1 MYKRHPLK
9 ALTSFLGLVLIL
21 LVPKTSKAQYGGE
34 FGMFDW
40 EVDNGNSL
48 MFDWEADD
56 SYYASDAFTFDGVA
70 GGYEQLMEDLSG
82 LIGWMDGYGGLLR
95 GSSEGYSITTELFG
109 SDGGGYQIGTEQFG
123 YDVPLGSGLFI
134 MTAAGAAYAL
144 RKRKKNK

>member
-82 LIGWMDGYGGLLR
+82 LIGSMDVYGGLLR

>member
-1 MYKRHPLK
+1 
-9 ALTSFLGLVLIL
+9 
-21 LVPKTSKAQYGGE
+21 
-34 FGMFDW
+34 MFDW

-82 LIGWMDGYGGLLR
+82 LIGSMYGYGGLLR

>member
-82 LIGWMDGYGGLLR
+82 LIGSMYGYGGLLR

>member
-1 MYKRHPLK
+1 
-9 ALTSFLGLVLIL
+9 
-21 LVPKTSKAQYGGE
+21 
-34 FGMFDW
+34 MFDW

>member
-1 MYKRHPLK
+1 
-9 ALTSFLGLVLIL
+9 
-21 LVPKTSKAQYGGE
+21 
-34 FGMFDW
+34 MFDW

-70 GGYEQLMEDLSG
+70 DGYELMEELSG
-82 LIGWMDGYGGLLR
+82 LIGSMDGYGGLLR